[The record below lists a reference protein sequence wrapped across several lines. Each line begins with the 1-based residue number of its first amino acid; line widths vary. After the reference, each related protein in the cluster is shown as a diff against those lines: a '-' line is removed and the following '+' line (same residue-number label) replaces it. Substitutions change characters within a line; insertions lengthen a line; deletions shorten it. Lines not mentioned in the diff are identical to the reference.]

1 MTPETLPCIIS
12 AVRDNIKNAGAVS
25 QTFLFK
31 KEKKLFFLKS
41 SSSIACALKA
51 SWFLFWI

>member
-1 MTPETLPCIIS
+1 MTPETIPCIIS

-25 QTFLFK
+25 QTLDHK
-31 KEKKLFFLKS
+31 HKLFFLKS

-51 SWFLFWI
+51 SWFLFCI

>member
-51 SWFLFWI
+51 SWFLF